1 MNSSPRQQATQHF
14 VYAAAAA
21 LLIICMMLF
30 LPIPWVWDINDP
42 EFMPLIVLYPFLGIW
57 GGYHLLNG
65 LTWVVRARKFGN
77 AKLELQGPPPR
88 LGGRLRGKVVV
99 KQPVRATGDYRIVL
113 QYVELHEHDRY
124 DAERRRTRDY
134 VIWEQ
139 AVSAPAGTDA
149 TQGIPFSIPLPDQ
162 VRTPQPEPRKPN
174 AIRHEYSYSVP
185 LLGKIWTNRAPVG
198 AFWQLVVTAPTT
210 GTDFRATIPVDIG
223 TR

>member
-14 VYAAAAA
+14 VYAATAAV
-21 LLIICMMLF
+21 LIVCMKLF
-30 LPIPWVWDINDP
+30 LPIPWIWDIDDP
-42 EFMPLIVLYPFLGIW
+42 EFMPLVVLYPFLGIW

-88 LGGRLRGKVVV
+88 LGGRLQGKVVV
-99 KQPVRATGDYRIVL
+99 EQPVRATGDYRIVL
-113 QYVELHEHDRY
+113 QYVELHDL
-124 DAERRRTRDY
+124 DATDAVRRRTRDY
-134 VIWEQ
+134 VIWER

-149 TQGIPFSIPLPDQ
+149 MQGIPLSIPLPDQ
-162 VRTPQPEPRKPN
+162 VRTPQPEPRQPN

-185 LLGKIWTNRAPVG
+185 LLGRIRTNRAPVG
-198 AFWQLVVTAPTT
+198 AFWQLVVTAPTA